1 MDDKDVLE
9 KLLEVLNRIDGRLE
23 SIESS
28 VSTGNAA
35 APAQVEDVAA
45 LLPAPSDR
53 AVPAESSAD
62 LIEERRESVRAGPVV
77 DVLIHTTLSFGT
89 SQKGKEIERP
99 SQLDWLIE
107 PDATESINND
117 QNISSGSLISETT
130 PQLEQHEDS
139 HQGLKLM
146 SFPKR

>member
-1 MDDKDVLE
+1 MLTTWMTKDVLE
-9 KLLEVLNRIDGRLE
+9 KLLEVLNRIDGRLK

-62 LIEERRESVRAGPVV
+62 LIEEGGESVRAGPVV
-77 DVLIHTTLSFGT
+77 DVLIRHNAFIWGFA
-89 SQKGKEIERP
+89 ER
-99 SQLDWLIE
+99 E
-107 PDATESINND
+107 GN
-117 QNISSGSLISETT
+117 
-130 PQLEQHEDS
+130 
-139 HQGLKLM
+139 
-146 SFPKR
+146 